1 MVVNIAPSVDMWGP
15 VGNMRNTASLSAKLV
30 RIGASLLIVALVSI
44 GLTLW
49 VTWRLSGGAAALN
62 EAGRMRMQ
70 TWRLTSAVQAQVSDL
85 DVQTL
90 VSEFDESIRLLRQ
103 GDSNRPLFV
112 PWDEEVESRFN
123 EVDQSWKKQKQ
134 LLLAVP
140 RLDHANL
147 IRTSESFLSVI
158 DHFVLS
164 IEHQMAS
171 LTAILNL
178 FQFVMMAL
186 AIGAAVIML
195 YTGYRYVI
203 HPLSQLRDG
212 LRKLES
218 AQFSVRVE
226 VASND
231 EFGQVAQ
238 GFNRMAATLQSLY
251 GNLEAQVAAKTKRI
265 ADQKER
271 LQGLY
276 EVSAFLAKANNLHE
290 LTQGF
295 AQQVR
300 ALMKADALAIRWA
313 SDDPDKFLLLGSDN
327 FLLDAKEDEKCLRA
341 GVCACGNATY
351 DSRTRVIPIKNSDM
365 APLQHCSKLGYETLI
380 SVPVKLQNK
389 VLGEVDLF
397 YRDDIRLTIEELE
410 LVDTFASHLA
420 SSVEGMRAL
429 ALDREAAIAGER
441 TMLARELHDSIAQ
454 SLAFL
459 KIQAGL
465 LRTSIAKS
473 DESRTARAMDELD
486 QGLKESI
493 ADVRELLLH
502 FRTRTQTDDIDTAVQ
517 ETLQKFQHQTGMV
530 VTRKITGDGLPL
542 AQDVQTHVL
551 HVLQESLSN
560 IRKHAKAKNVSIEI
574 QKGDTWRFL
583 VRDDGVG
590 FDDELERTHL
600 QVGLR
605 IMRERAAQINAQV
618 ELRSQVGRGTVVTL
632 LVPATQK
639 NKTAVHQISA
649 SEEKA

>member
-1 MVVNIAPSVDMWGP
+1 MKH
-15 VGNMRNTASLSAKLV
+15 TASLSAKLV
-30 RIGASLLIVALVSI
+30 RIGAGLLVVALISI

-49 VTWRLSGGAAALN
+49 VTWKLSGGAAALN

-70 TWRLTSAVQAQVSDL
+70 TWRLTSAVQAELADYEIRA
-85 DVQTL
+85 L
-90 VSEFDESIRLLRQ
+90 VNEFDESIRILRQ
-103 GDSNRPLFV
+103 GDSARPLFV
-112 PWDEEVESRFN
+112 PWDDEVQSRFI
-123 EVDQSWKKQKQ
+123 EVDKGWQTQKQ
-134 LLLAVP
+134 ILKSQP
-140 RLDHANL
+140 S
-147 IRTSESFLSVI
+147 SEHVDLVKNSADFLTVI
-158 DHFVLS
+158 DRFVLS
-164 IEHQMAS
+164 IEHQLAS

-186 AIGAAVIML
+186 AIGGAVIML
-195 YTGYRYVI
+195 YTGYHYVI

-212 LRKLES
+212 LSRLES

-251 GNLEAQVAAKTKRI
+251 GNLEAQVANKTKRI

-271 LQGLY
+271 LQALY
-276 EVSAFLAKANNLHE
+276 EVSAFLAKANNLHD

-300 ALMKADALAIRWA
+300 ALMRADSLAIRWVG
-313 SDDPDKFLLLGSDN
+313 DEPDKFLILNSDN
-327 FLLDAKEDEKCLRA
+327 FPLEIMEDEKCLRA

-351 DSRTRVIPIKNSDM
+351 ESRTRVIPIKSSEV
-365 APLQHCSKLGYETLI
+365 APLQHCSKRGYETMI
-380 SVPVKLQNK
+380 SVPVKLQK
-389 VLGEVDLF
+389 KLLGEIDLF
-397 YRDDIRLTIEELE
+397 YRNEVHLTIEELE

-459 KIQAGL
+459 KIQTGM
-465 LRTSIAKS
+465 LRASISKN
-473 DESRTARAMDELD
+473 DHLKIDHAMDELD
-486 QGLKESI
+486 NGLKESI

-502 FRTRTQTDDIDTAVQ
+502 FRTRTNYDDIDTAIQ
-517 ETLQKFQHQTGMV
+517 ETLQKFQHQTGIAV
-530 VTRKITGDGLPL
+530 ARKITGEGLPL
-542 AQDVQTHVL
+542 AQDVQIHVL

-560 IRKHAKAKNVSIEI
+560 IRKHAKARNVSIEI
-574 QKGDTWRFL
+574 EKGDTWRFL

-590 FDDELERTHL
+590 FDDEIERSHL
-600 QVGLR
+600 QVGLN
-605 IMRERAAQINAQV
+605 IMRERAAQIYGEVAV
-618 ELRSQVGRGTVVTL
+618 SSQAGVGTTVTL
-632 LVPATQK
+632 LVPALQK
-639 NKTAVHQISA
+639 NKTTTN
-649 SEEKA
+649 